1 MFRSL
6 LAAYLFHPAFR
17 QSFLPA
23 TRAFGKDIFTVCG
36 ALERAHS
43 IENEGITSDVIE
55 NTGPQLAIFRIS
67 HDVNEIK

>member
-17 QSFLPA
+17 QFFLPA
-23 TRAFGKDIFTVCG
+23 TRAFGKDIFTVRG
-36 ALERAHS
+36 AVERAPN
-43 IENEGITSDVIE
+43 IENEGITRDVIE
-55 NTGPQLAIFRIS
+55 NTGPQLEIFQIS